1 MFSLNDYI
9 IYNKDICKVKEIKEK
24 LYKNEDYY
32 VLESLSD
39 STLKIQIPKS
49 SDRIRKL
56 ISLEELNTIINNIP
70 NIKIIEESDR
80 LIENTYKSLMQSG
93 THEDLI
99 KIIKTTYLRNEKRVK
114 DNKKISEI
122 DDTYFKKAEKYLYNE
137 FSIVLNKTYE
147 ETKEYVNNKVLE
159 CSKSLS

>member
-1 MFSLNDYI
+1 MFKINDFL
-9 IYNKDICKVKEIKEK
+9 IYNKDVCKVKEIKEK

-49 SDRIRKL
+49 SDKIRKL
-56 ISLEELNTIINNIP
+56 ISIEELNKIIENIP
-70 NIKIIEESDR
+70 NIDIIKDNDR
-80 LIENTYKSLMQSG
+80 LIENTYKTLMQSS

-99 KIIKTTYLRNEKRVK
+99 KIIKTTYLRNIKRK
-114 DNKKISEI
+114 NNNKKISEI

-137 FSIVLNKTYE
+137 FAIVLNKTIE

-159 CSKSLS
+159 CSKLNA